1 MPNLNP
7 NWCFYNKTIFCIL
20 NIPTLFR
27 NIFQA
32 IHEYHTVAKKFPF
45 IKFPVHFLS
54 SDECTSSAKHVCSL
68 ILENAVCSII
78 ISLRSSSVITCNI
91 QAVNVF
97 VEGFQFECFQN
108 SDTERDLNVFVSN
121 EETLLNWFQL
131 SF

>member
-1 MPNLNP
+1 MS
-7 NWCFYNKTIFCIL
+7 I
-20 NIPTLFR
+20 TLWQK
-27 NIFQA
+27 I
-32 IHEYHTVAKKFPF
+32 PF

-78 ISLRSSSVITCNI
+78 ISLRSSSVMITCNFESI

-108 SDTERDLNVFVSN
+108 SDTGGDLNVFVSN
-121 EETLLNWFQL
+121 EETLLNRFQL